1 MAVRRRLG
9 TGAEVSGGIE
19 ASGGVEVG
27 GGVGADGAAGREAG
41 ARDDGAPGGG
51 EDDGYRPSERR
62 LARDAYRRG
71 RTRRS
76 ALIAGS
82 STLLTAV
89 VLYLLIVNSPG
100 WEVTRRTFFNLD
112 YARQALPEVLTG
124 LRLNLELMLG
134 CGVLILVFGLL
145 LAVLRTLRGPVFL
158 PVRLLA
164 TAYVD
169 FFLGLPMIICLLV
182 MITGVP
188 ALRLTGVTTDPLLLG
203 GAALV
208 LTYSAYVS
216 EVFRAG
222 IESVHPSQR
231 AAARSLGLTN
241 AQAMRYVV
249 LPQAVRRV
257 VPPLINNLVSLQ
269 KDTGLVSI
277 GGAIDA
283 VYAAKIIA
291 SRSFN
296 YTPYLVAGLVFIVLT
311 IPLTRFA
318 DWLTARMNRRQVQ
331 GGAV

>member
-1 MAVRRRLG
+1 MSA
-9 TGAEVSGGIE
+9 
-19 ASGGVEVG
+19 
-27 GGVGADGAAGREAG
+27 EAG
-41 ARDDGAPGGG
+41 AGLRKDGGTPGDGDGSRDGGR
-51 EDDGYRPSERR
+51 DDGYRPSARR
-62 LARDAYRRG
+62 LAHEAYRRG
-71 RTRRS
+71 RGRRA
-76 ALIAGS
+76 ALIAGT
-82 STLLTAV
+82 STLATAV
-89 VLYLLIVNSPG
+89 ALYLLVVNSPG
-100 WEVTRRTFFNLD
+100 WEATRKAFFNAE
-112 YARQALPEVLTG
+112 YARRALPEVLKG
-124 LRLNLELMLG
+124 LRINLELMLG

-188 ALRLTGVTTDPLLLG
+188 ALRLTGVTTDPMLLG

-222 IESVHPSQR
+222 IDSVHPSQR
-231 AAARSLGLTN
+231 AAARSLGLSN

-257 VPPLINNLVSLQ
+257 VPPLLNNLVSLQ

-296 YTPYLVAGLVFIVLT
+296 YTPYVVAGLVFIVLT
-311 IPLTRFA
+311 VPLTRFT
-318 DWLTARMNRRQVQ
+318 DWLTRRMNRRQHQ